1 MNVTNFRYL
10 AHGTV
15 TDYMYD
21 VVRVPMAF
29 TFEVFE
35 METFFSKNNF
45 EQIYLINSHTL
56 LGGWQIYGDGTAST
70 KDCFKMFNPV
80 DHTTFKVC

>member
-1 MNVTNFRYL
+1 MLDFRYL
-10 AHGTV
+10 AHGTA

-29 TFEVFE
+29 TFEVCE
-35 METFFSKNNF
+35 M
-45 EQIYLINSHTL
+45 QTL
-56 LGGWQIYGDGTAST
+56 LIKFLTASLSHLGLKFFCIIWQIYGDNAASS

-80 DHTTFKVC
+80 DHITFNV